1 MPKTQTRYVC
11 QECGRVAA
19 SYMGKCPQCG
29 SFNSMV
35 EEVIH
40 DEPVAKGTAVRGL
53 TGRSAPRSIGDVLSD
68 AEDRIK
74 LPIEEFA
81 RVLGG
86 GIVPGSIVLVGGDPG
101 IGKSTLM
108 LQMAMEMAKHKRI
121 LYVSGEESE
130 RQIKMRAVRLTT
142 NDGKAQNNG
151 SSKSTKEATAS
162 LPKNL
167 MLVTETNLEIILNH
181 ISEVKPELLIVDSI
195 QTVYLSEM
203 DSSAGSVS
211 QVRECSSQLRE
222 LAKTSGISVFVIG
235 HVTKEGNIAGPRVLE
250 HIVDTVLYL
259 EGDRFQAYRLLRSV
273 KNRFGATSEVG
284 VFEMREGGLAEV
296 TNPSEAFLA
305 ERMIN
310 AAGSA
315 IAVTMEG
322 TRPILVEIQ
331 GLTSPTQF
339 GNARRTANGVDFN
352 RLLLISAV
360 LTRRVG
366 LKLAEQD
373 IFVNVVGGLQI
384 DEPAADLAVAA
395 AIASS
400 WRDIPVKA
408 EAVLIAEIGLAGE
421 LRLPGQMQARLRE
434 AQKLG
439 FKSAIVPKALRK
451 GEPYPKGIEIIEV
464 RSLDQALNAA
474 LASSTKAPQ
483 APPHMA

>member
-1 MPKTQTRYVC
+1 MAKTHTRYVC

-40 DEPVAKGTAVRGL
+40 EEPAAKSTSVRGL
-53 TGRSAPRSIGDVLSD
+53 TGRSSPRSIGDISSD
-68 AEDRIK
+68 AEDRIN
-74 LPIEEFA
+74 LPIGEFA

-108 LQMAMEMAKHKRI
+108 LQMAMEMAAKKRV

-130 RQIKMRAVRLTT
+130 RQIKMRAVRL
-142 NDGKAQNNG
+142 NG
-151 SSKSTKEATAS
+151 QKD
-162 LPKNL
+162 LPKDL
-167 MLVTETNLEIILNH
+167 LLVTETNLEIILNH
-181 ISEVKPELLIVDSI
+181 ISEVKPDLLIVDSI
-195 QTVYLSEM
+195 QTVYLSSM

-235 HVTKEGNIAGPRVLE
+235 HVTKEGTIAGPRVLE

-322 TRPILVEIQ
+322 TRPLLVEIQ

-352 RLLLISAV
+352 RLLLIAAV

-366 LKLAEQD
+366 LKLSEQD
-373 IFVNVVGGLQI
+373 VFVNVVGGLQI

-400 WRDIPVKA
+400 WRDISVKA
-408 EAVLIAEIGLAGE
+408 DSVLIAEIGLAGE
-421 LRLPGQMQARLRE
+421 LRMPGQMQARLRE

-439 FKSAIVPKALRK
+439 FRTAIVPKALRK
-451 GEPYPKGIEIIEV
+451 GEPYPKGIEIVEV
-464 RSLDQALNAA
+464 RSIQQALDAA
-474 LASSTKAPQ
+474 LNVQREVPQ
-483 APPHMA
+483 GRKVA

>member
-1 MPKTQTRYVC
+1 
-11 QECGRVAA
+11 
-19 SYMGKCPQCG
+19 
-29 SFNSMV
+29 MV

-40 DEPVAKGTAVRGL
+40 DEPPAKTTAVRGL
-53 TGRSAPRSIGDVLSD
+53 TGRSSPRPISEVSSG
-68 AEDRIK
+68 AEDRIN
-74 LPIEEFA
+74 LPIGEFA

-108 LQMAMEMAKHKRI
+108 LQMAMEMAAAKRV

-130 RQIKMRAVRLTT
+130 RQIKMRAVRL
-142 NDGKAQNNG
+142 NRNAGSANG
-151 SSKSTKEATAS
+151 S
-162 LPKNL
+162 LPGNL
-167 MLVTETNLEIILNH
+167 LLVTETNLEIIFNH
-181 ISEVKPELLIVDSI
+181 VNEVKPDLLIIDSI
-195 QTVYLSEM
+195 QTVYLSNM

-235 HVTKEGNIAGPRVLE
+235 HVTKEGTIAGPRVLE
-250 HIVDTVLYL
+250 HVVDTVLYL

-284 VFEMREGGLAEV
+284 VFEMREGGLEEV

-305 ERMIN
+305 ERMVN

-352 RLLLISAV
+352 RLLLIAAV
-360 LTRRVG
+360 LTRRAG
-366 LKLAEQD
+366 LKLSEQD
-373 IFVNVVGGLQI
+373 IFANVVGGLQI
-384 DEPAADLAVAA
+384 DEPAADLAIAT

-400 WRDIPVKA
+400 WRDIPAKA
-408 EAVLIAEIGLAGE
+408 EAVLIGEIGLAGE
-421 LRLPGQMQARLRE
+421 LRMPGQMPARLRE
-434 AQKLG
+434 AAKLG
-439 FKSAIVPKALRK
+439 FKAAIVPKAIRK
-451 GEPYPKGIEIIEV
+451 SEEYPKGIEIVEV
-464 RSLDQALNAA
+464 RSLVQALDAA
-474 LASSTKAPQ
+474 FAAPKVL
-483 APPHMA
+483 PPGRKVA

>member
-1 MPKTQTRYVC
+1 
-11 QECGRVAA
+11 
-19 SYMGKCPQCG
+19 
-29 SFNSMV
+29 MV

-40 DEPVAKGTAVRGL
+40 DEPASKSTAVRGL
-53 TGRSAPRSIGDVLSD
+53 TGRSAPRSIGDISSD
-68 AEDRIK
+68 AEDRIN
-74 LPIEEFA
+74 LPIGEFA

-108 LQMAMEMAKHKRI
+108 LQMAMEMAAKKRV

-130 RQIKMRAVRLTT
+130 RQIKMRAVRL
-142 NDGKAQNNG
+142 AQSVGTEPDNQQSN
-151 SSKSTKEATAS
+151 TKKDPAVS
-162 LPKNL
+162 LPANL
-167 MLVTETNLEIILNH
+167 LLVTETNLEIILNH
-181 ISEVKPELLIVDSI
+181 ISEVKPDLLIVDSI
-195 QTVYLSEM
+195 QTVYLSNM

-235 HVTKEGNIAGPRVLE
+235 HVTKEGTIAGPRVLE

-284 VFEMREGGLAEV
+284 VFEMREGGLTEV

-352 RLLLISAV
+352 RLLLIAAV

-366 LKLAEQD
+366 LKLSEQD
-373 IFVNVVGGLQI
+373 VFVNVVGGLQI
-384 DEPAADLAVAA
+384 DEPAADLAIAA

-400 WRDIPVKA
+400 WRDISVKA
-408 EAVLIAEIGLAGE
+408 DAVLIAEIGLAGE
-421 LRLPGQMQARLRE
+421 LRMPGQMPARLRE

-439 FKSAIVPKALRK
+439 FRTAIVPKALRK

-464 RSLDQALNAA
+464 RSIQQALDAA
-474 LASSTKAPQ
+474 FAISRELPQ
-483 APPHMA
+483 GRKVA

>member
-1 MPKTQTRYVC
+1 
-11 QECGRVAA
+11 
-19 SYMGKCPQCG
+19 
-29 SFNSMV
+29 
-35 EEVIH
+35 
-40 DEPVAKGTAVRGL
+40 
-53 TGRSAPRSIGDVLSD
+53 
-68 AEDRIK
+68 
-74 LPIEEFA
+74 
-81 RVLGG
+81 
-86 GIVPGSIVLVGGDPG
+86 VPGSIVLVGGDPG

-108 LQMAMEMAKHKRI
+108 LQMAMEMALKKRV

-130 RQIKMRAVRLTT
+130 RQIKMRAVRLT
-142 NDGKAQNNG
+142 
-151 SSKSTKEATAS
+151 KSVGAKQDDQMPGAKKDPAVP
-162 LPKNL
+162 LPANL
-167 MLVTETNLEIILNH
+167 LLVTETNLEIILNH
-181 ISEVKPELLIVDSI
+181 ISEVKPDLLIVDSI
-195 QTVYLSEM
+195 QTVYLSNM

-235 HVTKEGNIAGPRVLE
+235 HVTKEGTIAGPRVLE

-273 KNRFGATSEVG
+273 KNRFGATAEVG

-322 TRPILVEIQ
+322 TRPILVEVQ

-352 RLLLISAV
+352 RLLLITAV
-360 LTRRVG
+360 LTRRMG
-366 LKLAEQD
+366 LKLSEQD
-373 IFVNVVGGLQI
+373 VFVNVVGGLQI
-384 DEPAADLAVAA
+384 DEPAADLAIAA

-400 WRDIPVKA
+400 WRDISVKA
-408 EAVLIAEIGLAGE
+408 DAVVIAELGLAGE
-421 LRLPGQMQARLRE
+421 LRMPGQMQARLRE

-439 FKSAIVPKALRK
+439 FRTAIVPKALRK
-451 GEPYPKGIEIIEV
+451 GEPYPTGIEIIEV
-464 RSLDQALNAA
+464 RSIQQALEAA
-474 LASSTKAPQ
+474 LAIPAELPKGRKVA
-483 APPHMA
+483 

>member
-1 MPKTQTRYVC
+1 MAKTHTRYVC

-40 DEPVAKGTAVRGL
+40 EEPAAKSTSVRGL
-53 TGRSAPRSIGDVLSD
+53 TGRSSPRSIGDISSD
-68 AEDRIK
+68 VEDRIN
-74 LPIEEFA
+74 LPIGEFA

-108 LQMAMEMAKHKRI
+108 LQMAMEMAAKKRV

-130 RQIKMRAVRLTT
+130 RQIKMRAVRL
-142 NDGKAQNNG
+142 NVQ
-151 SSKSTKEATAS
+151 KE

-167 MLVTETNLEIILNH
+167 LLVTETNLEIILNH
-181 ISEVKPELLIVDSI
+181 ISEVKPDLLIIDSI
-195 QTVYLSEM
+195 QTVYLSNM

-235 HVTKEGNIAGPRVLE
+235 HVTKEGTIAGPRVLE

-284 VFEMREGGLAEV
+284 VFEMREGGLVEV

-322 TRPILVEIQ
+322 TRPILVEVQ

-352 RLLLISAV
+352 RLLLIVAV

-366 LKLAEQD
+366 LKLSEQD
-373 IFVNVVGGLQI
+373 TFVNVVGGLQI
-384 DEPAADLAVAA
+384 DEPAADLAIAA

-408 EAVLIAEIGLAGE
+408 E
-421 LRLPGQMQARLRE
+421 
-434 AQKLG
+434 LG
-439 FKSAIVPKALRK
+439 PDR
-451 GEPYPKGIEIIEV
+451 GD
-464 RSLDQALNAA
+464 RSRR
-474 LASSTKAPQ
+474 
-483 APPHMA
+483 

>member
-1 MPKTQTRYVC
+1 
-11 QECGRVAA
+11 
-19 SYMGKCPQCG
+19 
-29 SFNSMV
+29 MV

-40 DEPVAKGTAVRGL
+40 EEPVTKNTAVRGL
-53 TGRSAPRSIGDVLSD
+53 TGRSAPRSIGDVSSD
-68 AEDRIK
+68 AEDRIN

-86 GIVPGSIVLVGGDPG
+86 GIVPGSIILVGGDPG

-108 LQMAMEMAKHKRI
+108 LQMAMIMGTTKRV

-130 RQIKMRAVRLTT
+130 RQIKMRAVRL
-142 NDGKAQNNG
+142 NNE
-151 SSKSTKEATAS
+151 KE

-167 MLVTETNLEIILNH
+167 LLVTETNLEIIFNH
-181 ISEVKPELLIVDSI
+181 INEIKPDLLIIDSI
-195 QTVYLSEM
+195 QTVYLSNM

-235 HVTKEGNIAGPRVLE
+235 HVTKEGTIAGPRVLE

-352 RLLLISAV
+352 RLLLIAAV
-360 LTRRVG
+360 LTRRMG
-366 LKLAEQD
+366 LKLGEQD
-373 IFVNVVGGLQI
+373 VFVNVVGGLQI
-384 DEPAADLAVAA
+384 DEPAADLAIAA

-400 WRDIPVKA
+400 WRDISVKA
-408 EAVLIAEIGLAGE
+408 DAVLIAEIGLAGE
-421 LRLPGQMQARLRE
+421 LRMPGQMQARLRE

-439 FKSAIVPKALRK
+439 FKTAIVPKALRK

-464 RSLDQALNAA
+464 RSIQQALDAA
-474 LASSTKAPQ
+474 LSVPKELPQ
-483 APPHMA
+483 GRKVA

>member
-1 MPKTQTRYVC
+1 
-11 QECGRVAA
+11 
-19 SYMGKCPQCG
+19 MGKCPQCG

-40 DEPVAKGTAVRGL
+40 DEPVVKGPGTVRGL
-53 TGRSAPRSIGDVLSD
+53 TGRSIPRPISEVGGE
-68 AEDRIK
+68 AEDRIH
-74 LPIEEFA
+74 LPIGEFA

-108 LQMAMEMAKHKRI
+108 LQMAMEMAKTQRV

-130 RQIKMRAVRLTT
+130 RQIKMRAVRLVALR
-142 NDGKAQNNG
+142 G
-151 SSKSTKEATAS
+151 TKD

-167 MLVTETNLEIILNH
+167 LLVTETNLEVILNH
-181 ISEVKPELLIVDSI
+181 VRDSKPDLLIVDSI

-211 QVRECSSQLRE
+211 QVRECSSHLRE
-222 LAKTSGISVFVIG
+222 LAKSSGISVFMIG
-235 HVTKEGNIAGPRVLE
+235 HVTKDGAIAGPRVLE

-273 KNRFGATSEVG
+273 KNRFGATAEVG
-284 VFEMREGGLAEV
+284 VFEMREGGLMEV

-305 ERMIN
+305 ERLVN

-339 GNARRTANGVDFN
+339 GNARRTPNGVDFN
-352 RLLLISAV
+352 RLLLITAV

-366 LKLAEQD
+366 LKLAEHD
-373 IFVNVVGGLQI
+373 AFVNVVGGIQI
-384 DEPAADLAVAA
+384 DEPAADLAIAA

-400 WRDIPVKA
+400 WKDVPVRA
-408 EAVLIAEIGLAGE
+408 EAVLIGEIGLAGE
-421 LRLPGQMQARLRE
+421 LRMPGQMVARLRE

-439 FKSAIVPKALRK
+439 FKIAIVPKAIRK
-451 GEPYPKGIEIIEV
+451 GEEYPKGIEIIEV
-464 RSLDQALNAA
+464 RSLDQALDAA
-474 LASSTKAPQ
+474 LKKQS
-483 APPHMA
+483 

>member
-1 MPKTQTRYVC
+1 MAKTKTHTRFVC
-11 QECGRVAA
+11 QQCGRVAA
-19 SYMGKCPQCG
+19 SYMGKCPQC
-29 SFNSMV
+29 SAFDSMV

-40 DEPVAKGTAVRGL
+40 DEPVSKGTAVRGL
-53 TGRSAPRSIGDVLSD
+53 TGRSTPRSIGDVSSD
-68 AEDRIK
+68 AEDRIRV
-74 LPIEEFA
+74 PMEEFA

-108 LQMAMEMAKHKRI
+108 LQMAMEMAAQKRV

-130 RQIKMRAVRLTT
+130 RQIKMRATRL
-142 NDGKAQNNG
+142 NSGVGAKH
-151 SSKSTKEATAS
+151 AS
-162 LPKNL
+162 PLPANL
-167 MLVTETNLEIILNH
+167 LLVTETNLEIILNH
-181 ISEVKPELLIVDSI
+181 VNEVKPELLIVDSI
-195 QTVYLSEM
+195 QTTYLASM

-235 HVTKEGNIAGPRVLE
+235 HVTKEGTIAGPRVLE
-250 HIVDTVLYL
+250 HVVDTVLYL

-284 VFEMREGGLAEV
+284 VFEMREGGLVEV

-305 ERMIN
+305 ERMVN

-331 GLTSPTQF
+331 GLTSSTQF

-352 RLLLISAV
+352 RLLLIAAV
-360 LTRRVG
+360 LTRRAG

-373 IFVNVVGGLQI
+373 IFANVVGGLQV
-384 DEPAADLAVAA
+384 DEPAADLAVAV
-395 AIASS
+395 AITSS

-408 EAVLIAEIGLAGE
+408 DAVLIGEIGLAGE
-421 LRLPGQMQARLRE
+421 LRMPGQMPARLRE

-439 FKSAIVPKALRK
+439 FKTAIVPKAIRM
-451 GEPYPKGIEIIEV
+451 GEPYPKGIEVVEV
-464 RSLDQALNAA
+464 RSIHDALTAA
-474 LASSTKAPQ
+474 LKMPDAPK
-483 APPHMA
+483 PPRKMAEA

>member
-1 MPKTQTRYVC
+1 MAKTHTRYVC
-11 QECGRVAA
+11 QECGRATA

-29 SFNSMV
+29 AFNSMV

-40 DEPVAKGTAVRGL
+40 DEPVTKSTAVRGL
-53 TGRSAPRSIGDVLSD
+53 TGRSAPRSIGDVSSD
-68 AEDRIK
+68 AEDRIN
-74 LPIEEFA
+74 LPIGEFA

-86 GIVPGSIVLVGGDPG
+86 GIVPGSIVLIGVDPG

-108 LQMAMEMAKHKRI
+108 LQMAMEMAATKRV

-130 RQIKMRAVRLTT
+130 RQIKMRATRLV
-142 NDGKAQNNG
+142 GAQRDDQ
-151 SSKSTKEATAS
+151 SSKSSQGSAVSS

-167 MLVTETNLEIILNH
+167 LLVTETNLEIILNH
-181 ISEVKPELLIVDSI
+181 VNEVKPDLLIVDSI
-195 QTVYLSEM
+195 QTTYLSNM

-235 HVTKEGNIAGPRVLE
+235 HVTKEGTIAGPRVLE
-250 HIVDTVLYL
+250 HVVDTVLYL

-273 KNRFGATSEVG
+273 KNRFGATAEVG
-284 VFEMREGGLAEV
+284 VFEMREGGLVEV

-339 GNARRTANGVDFN
+339 GNARRTANG
-352 RLLLISAV
+352 AH
-360 LTRRVG
+360 G
-366 LKLAEQD
+366 
-373 IFVNVVGGLQI
+373 
-384 DEPAADLAVAA
+384 
-395 AIASS
+395 
-400 WRDIPVKA
+400 
-408 EAVLIAEIGLAGE
+408 
-421 LRLPGQMQARLRE
+421 
-434 AQKLG
+434 
-439 FKSAIVPKALRK
+439 
-451 GEPYPKGIEIIEV
+451 
-464 RSLDQALNAA
+464 
-474 LASSTKAPQ
+474 
-483 APPHMA
+483 

>member
-1 MPKTQTRYVC
+1 MPRSYTRYVC

-35 EEVIH
+35 EEVVH
-40 DEPVAKGTAVRGL
+40 DEPAVKNTAVRGL
-53 TGRSAPRSIGDVLSD
+53 TGRSAPRAIGEVNGD
-68 AEDRIK
+68 AEDRIH
-74 LPIEEFA
+74 LPIAEFA

-108 LQMAMEMAKHKRI
+108 LQVAVEMAGRMRV

-130 RQIKMRAVRLTT
+130 RQIKMRALRL
-142 NDGKAQNNG
+142 QN
-151 SSKSTKEATAS
+151 KKELPAS
-162 LPKNL
+162 LL
-167 MLVTETNLEIILNH
+167 LVTETNLEVILNH
-181 ISEVKPELLIVDSI
+181 VNDVKPDLLIVDSI
-195 QTVYLSEM
+195 QTVYLSQM

-222 LAKTSGISVFVIG
+222 LAKTRGVSVFVIG
-235 HVTKEGNIAGPRVLE
+235 HVTKEGTIAGPRVLE

-273 KNRFGATSEVG
+273 KNRFGATAEVG
-284 VFEMREGGLAEV
+284 VFEMREGGLVEV
-296 TNPSEAFLA
+296 KNPSEAFLA
-305 ERMIN
+305 ERMVN

-339 GNARRTANGVDFN
+339 GNARRTPNGVDFN
-352 RLLLISAV
+352 RLLLIAAV

-366 LKLAEQD
+366 LKLTEQD
-373 IFVNVVGGLQI
+373 VFVNVVGGIQI
-384 DEPAADLAVAA
+384 EEPAADLAVAA

-400 WRDIPVKA
+400 WKDLPVRA
-408 EAVLIAEIGLAGE
+408 EAVLIGEIGLAGE
-421 LRLPGQMQARLRE
+421 LRMTGQMAARLRE
-434 AQKLG
+434 AAKLG
-439 FKSAIVPKALRK
+439 FKTAIIPKAIRK
-451 GEPYPKGIEIIEV
+451 PEPYPKELEIIEV
-464 RSLDQALNAA
+464 RSIQQALDAA
-474 LASSTKAPQ
+474 LRVPVEMSKLRKA
-483 APPHMA
+483 A

>member
-1 MPKTQTRYVC
+1 MAKTHTRYVC

-35 EEVIH
+35 EEVVH
-40 DEPVAKGTAVRGL
+40 EEPVAKNSSVRGL
-53 TGRSAPRSIGDVLSD
+53 TGRSSPRSIGDISSD
-68 AEDRIK
+68 AEDRIN
-74 LPIEEFA
+74 LPIGEFA

-108 LQMAMEMAKHKRI
+108 LQMAMEMGAKKRV

-130 RQIKMRAVRLTT
+130 RQIKMRAVRL
-142 NDGKAQNNG
+142 NG
-151 SSKSTKEATAS
+151 QKE
-162 LPKNL
+162 LPKDL
-167 MLVTETNLEIILNH
+167 LLVTETNLEIILNH
-181 ISEVKPELLIVDSI
+181 ISEVKPDLLIVDSI
-195 QTVYLSEM
+195 QTVYLSNM

-235 HVTKEGNIAGPRVLE
+235 HVTKEGTIAGPRVLE

-322 TRPILVEIQ
+322 TRPILVEVQ

-352 RLLLISAV
+352 RLLLIAAV

-366 LKLAEQD
+366 LKLSEQD
-373 IFVNVVGGLQI
+373 TFVNVVGGLQI

-408 EAVLIAEIGLAGE
+408 DTVLIAEIGLAGE
-421 LRLPGQMQARLRE
+421 LRMPGQMQARLRE

-439 FKSAIVPKALRK
+439 FRTAIVPKALRK
-451 GEPYPKGIEIIEV
+451 GEPYPKGIEIVEV
-464 RSLDQALNAA
+464 RSIQQALDAA
-474 LASSTKAPQ
+474 LNVQREVPQ
-483 APPHMA
+483 GRKVA

>member
-1 MPKTQTRYVC
+1 MAKTQTRYVC

-29 SFNSMV
+29 KFDTMV

-40 DEPVAKGTAVRGL
+40 DEPVTKTSAVRGL
-53 TGRSAPRSIGDVLSD
+53 TGRSAPRSISDISAGD
-68 AEDRIK
+68 EDRIRV
-74 LPIEEFA
+74 PIEEFA

-108 LQMAMEMAKHKRI
+108 LQMAMEMAGQKRV

-130 RQIKMRAVRLTT
+130 RQIKMRATRLA
-142 NDGKAQNNG
+142 NNVGAQRDDQLSK
-151 SSKSTKEATAS
+151 SSKSSAVP
-162 LPKNL
+162 LPANL
-167 MLVTETNLEIILNH
+167 LLVTETNLEIILNH
-181 ISEVKPELLIVDSI
+181 INEVKPELLIVDSI
-195 QTVYLSEM
+195 QTVYLSSM

-235 HVTKEGNIAGPRVLE
+235 HVTKEGTIAGPRVLE

-284 VFEMREGGLAEV
+284 VFEMREGGLVEV

-322 TRPILVEIQ
+322 TRPILVEVQ

-373 IFVNVVGGLQI
+373 VFVNVVGGLQI
-384 DEPAADLAVAA
+384 DEPAADLAIAA

-400 WRDIPVKA
+400 WKDVSVKA
-408 EAVLIAEIGLAGE
+408 DAVLIGEIGLAGE
-421 LRLPGQMQARLRE
+421 LRMPSQMQARLRE

-439 FKSAIVPKALRK
+439 FKTAIVPKAIRK
-451 GEPYPKGIEIIEV
+451 GEGYPKGIEIVEV
-464 RSLDQALNAA
+464 RSVDQALSAA
-474 LASSTKAPQ
+474 LSSSGESSKRKSA
-483 APPHMA
+483 

>member
-1 MPKTQTRYVC
+1 MAKTQTRFVC
-11 QECGRVAA
+11 QQCGRVSA

-29 SFNSMV
+29 TFNSMV
-35 EEVIH
+35 EEVVH
-40 DEPVAKGTAVRGL
+40 EEPVAKKNAVRGL
-53 TGRSAPRSIGDVLSD
+53 TGRSQPRPIGEVSGD
-68 AEDRIK
+68 AEDRVH
-74 LPIEEFA
+74 LPIGEFA

-86 GIVPGSIVLVGGDPG
+86 GIVPGSIILVGGDPG

-108 LQMAMEMAKHKRI
+108 LQMAMEMAKTQRV

-130 RQIKMRAVRLTT
+130 RQIKMRAARLA
-142 NDGKAQNNG
+142 GNG
-151 SSKSTKEATAS
+151 AGQMPEA
-162 LPKNL
+162 LF
-167 MLVTETNLEIILNH
+167 LVTETNLEIILNH
-181 ISEVKPELLIVDSI
+181 VREVHPDLLIVDSI
-195 QTVYLSEM
+195 QTTYLSEL

-211 QVRECSSQLRE
+211 QVRECASQLRE
-222 LAKTSGISVFVIG
+222 LAKSSGVTVFLIG
-235 HVTKEGNIAGPRVLE
+235 HVTKEGNLAGPRVLE

-284 VFEMREGGLAEV
+284 VFEMREGGLIEV

-339 GNARRTANGVDFN
+339 GNARRTPNGVDFN
-352 RLLLISAV
+352 RVLLITAV

-366 LKLAEQD
+366 FKLAEQD
-373 IFVNVVGGLQI
+373 IFVNVVGGIQI

-400 WRDIPVKA
+400 WKDVPIRA
-408 EAVLIAEIGLAGE
+408 EAVLIGEIGLAGE
-421 LRLPGQMQARLRE
+421 LRMPGQMVPRLRE

-439 FKSAIVPKALRK
+439 FKTAIVPKAIRK
-451 GEPYPKGIEIIEV
+451 GEAYPKGIEVIEV
-464 RSLDQALNAA
+464 RSLDQALAAA
-474 LASSTKAPQ
+474 LKKVDENVKRKT
-483 APPHMA
+483 

>member
-1 MPKTQTRYVC
+1 
-11 QECGRVAA
+11 
-19 SYMGKCPQCG
+19 
-29 SFNSMV
+29 MV

-40 DEPVAKGTAVRGL
+40 DEPVAKTTSVRGL
-53 TGRSAPRSIGDVLSD
+53 TGRSNPRSIGEISSD
-68 AEDRIK
+68 AEDRIN
-74 LPIEEFA
+74 LPITEFA

-108 LQMAMEMAKHKRI
+108 LQMAMEMASQKRV

-130 RQIKMRAVRLTT
+130 RQIKMRAVRL
-142 NDGKAQNNG
+142 NGK
-151 SSKSTKEATAS
+151 KE
-162 LPKNL
+162 LPRNL
-167 MLVTETNLEIILNH
+167 LLVTETNLEIILNH
-181 ISEVKPELLIVDSI
+181 INEVKPELLIVDSI
-195 QTVYLSEM
+195 QTVYLSNLG
-203 DSSAGSVS
+203 SSAGSVS

-222 LAKTSGISVFVIG
+222 LAKTTGISVFVIG
-235 HVTKEGNIAGPRVLE
+235 HVTKEGTIAGPRVLE

-322 TRPILVEIQ
+322 TRPLLVEIQ

-352 RLLLISAV
+352 RLLLITAV

-366 LKLAEQD
+366 LKLSEQD
-373 IFVNVVGGLQI
+373 TFVNVVGGLQI
-384 DEPAADLAVAA
+384 DEPATDLAIAA
-395 AIASS
+395 AITSS
-400 WRDIPVKA
+400 WRDISVKA
-408 EAVLIAEIGLAGE
+408 DSVLIAEIGLAGE
-421 LRLPGQMQARLRE
+421 LRMPGQMQARLRE

-439 FKSAIVPKALRK
+439 FRTAIIPKALRK

-464 RSLDQALNAA
+464 RSIQQALDAA
-474 LASSTKAPQ
+474 LNVPREVPQ
-483 APPHMA
+483 GRKVA